1 MRISVNIFSNR
12 LVQTLIIIVGVGLI
26 VNLSRN
32 IIKLLKSAEEMKL
45 AEQRIER
52 LEKESQE
59 LAQKKEFYQSE
70 AFVEQEARD
79 KLNMAREG
87 ETMVV
92 LPPNIKEVLG
102 EKENLPSAPQP
113 CWHQWL
119 DLFL

>member
-1 MRISVNIFSNR
+1 MRISVNIFNNR
-12 LVQTLIIIVGVGLI
+12 LVQTLIIIVGIGLI

-45 AEQRIER
+45 AEQKVER

-102 EKENLPSAPQP
+102 EKENLPSATQP
-113 CWHQWL
+113 YWRQWL
-119 DLFL
+119 SLFL

>member
-1 MRISVNIFSNR
+1 MRISVNIFSNK
-12 LVQTLIIIVGVGLI
+12 LIQALIIIVGVGLI

-32 IIKLLKSAEEMKL
+32 ILKLLKSAEEMKL
-45 AEQRIER
+45 TEQRIER
-52 LEKESQE
+52 LESEAKD

-70 AFVEQEARD
+70 DFVEQEARD
-79 KLNMAREG
+79 KLNMAKEG

-102 EKENLPSAPQP
+102 EKENLPSRPLS

>member
-1 MRISVNIFSNR
+1 MRISVNIFKNK
-12 LVQTLIIIVGVGLI
+12 LIQTLIIIVGVGLI

-45 AEQRIER
+45 AEQRIEK
-52 LEKESQE
+52 LEKEAQN
-59 LAQKKEFYQSE
+59 LAQKKEFYESE

-79 KLNMAREG
+79 KLNMVKEG

-102 EKENLPSAPQP
+102 EKENLPSTPQP
-113 CWHQWL
+113 CWRQWL